1 VEEIFVT
8 RDQTV
13 RRRIVGYLTEHG
25 PVVDASGRATSLLK
39 DGVGYE
45 GSDTG
50 FTQLVSA
57 MAKSGSL
64 LREVRG
70 KRTYRISLSP
80 NSQPRSIP
88 GSAREDPGDALMDY
102 DELSSALLARVTR
115 ILSTPSDASEGASWA
130 RRRLEQL
137 ETRNTALQ
145 RDVARAK
152 AELETAVIERDSL
165 RGQLEAAQH
174 NLALLTERLGEPR
187 HLQGR
192 AAERLGSDERTLL
205 NQLRGRHR
213 PSAPSPEPVS

>member
-1 VEEIFVT
+1 
-8 RDQTV
+8 
-13 RRRIVGYLTEHG
+13 
-25 PVVDASGRATSLLK
+25 LK

-57 MAKSGSL
+57 MAKSGAL

-70 KRTYRISLSP
+70 KRTYRISLSS
-80 NSQPRSIP
+80 NNQPRSIAV
-88 GSAREDPGDALMDY
+88 SAREDHGENPMDY
-102 DELSSALLARVTR
+102 DELAAALLARVTR
-115 ILSTPSDASEGASWA
+115 ILSAPSDASEGASWA

-137 ETRNTALQ
+137 ETRNAALQ

-152 AELETAVIERDSL
+152 ADLETAVIERDSL

-174 NLALLTERLGEPR
+174 NLALLTERLEEPR
-187 HLQGR
+187 HPQGR

-205 NQLRGRHR
+205 YQLRGRHR
-213 PSAPSPEPVS
+213 PSAPSPEPVN